1 MLGRKMQNR
10 LRQGG
15 MQPPKN
21 KFRLKRGLK
30 LSIFRAQNAKYFLG
44 KVACKLQ
51 KIIYRHTYKFRLKRG
66 LK

>member
-1 MLGRKMQNR
+1 MQNL

-30 LSIFRAQNAKYFLG
+30 LSIFSAQNAKVFLG

-51 KIIYRHTYKFRLKRG
+51 KSYIGILIN
-66 LK
+66 LD